1 MSAGVGTSFMSGSAI
16 FVDTNV
22 LVYAHD
28 ITAGEK
34 RDRASSLLADLW
46 ESAEGRLSVQV
57 LQEFFVNVT
66 RKIPRPLD
74 ADTAASI
81 LADYSRWDV
90 HSPGPE
96 DVLDA
101 IAIHRKEGVSFWDA
115 MILRSATTLR
125 CGTLYSEDLN
135 PGQRYEG
142 VEVRNPFAVV

>member
-1 MSAGVGTSFMSGSAI
+1 MNGSAS

-34 RDRASSLLADLW
+34 RDRARSLLAGLW

-74 ADTAASI
+74 ADAAVAI
-81 LADYSRWDV
+81 LAAYSRWDV

-96 DVLDA
+96 DVLGA
-101 IAIHRKEGVSFWDA
+101 IAIHRREGVSFWDA
-115 MILRSATTLR
+115 MILWSAAALG

-135 PGQRYEG
+135 PGQRYKG
-142 VEVRNPFAVV
+142 VQVRNPFSVV